1 MAQYFQIFI
10 FKQDSIIN
18 SVEDIFKFVLRH
30 YSTKNVLLGLS
41 CDNFFTFL
49 ILYFLNLLLI
59 S

>member
-18 SVEDIFKFVLRH
+18 SVEDILKFVLRH

-41 CDNFFTFL
+41 CDSFFTFL